1 MAFGAVAFI
10 SCNNSAD
17 TAATDEDSA
26 DRIENTATTTGDY
39 AAKADEIENNSTQGY
54 YINPRTGKA
63 YGKLSVDRTTGEI
76 TDENNERVWRYV
88 DTRNWW
94 VYGVDDD
101 WNWTRIGE
109 AKMDNGNLM
118 YKDDNDSW
126 VTYDQRWKTKD
137 DSINESWKTKSGDTK
152 IKFDKDGDVKFKDES
167 GKVKYDADDD
177 KIKTDSSR

>member
-17 TAATDEDSA
+17 TTATNEDSS

-63 YGKLSVDRTTGEI
+63 YGKLSVDRSSGEI

-167 GKVKYDADDD
+167 GKVKYDADDE